1 MILLHLYPRIH
12 LVLYLFSIATL
23 STSSARRQ
31 PWSFPN
37 VLRQR
42 SIQRLRCGVNDSTT
56 THDNS
61 SKIKLKEANHF
72 NLSSTNIS
80 TASTLTAATNVES
93 EYVVVCVLGIDG
105 TGSTNS
111 SDTGCILVE
120 MIPSDPSIITCQ
132 QQQHLR
138 YRYYPNIFQ
147 KYSTSSDALWYG
159 VGLLSD
165 VVIIHM
171 HSSADDDIT
180 KNKDDELIYQLAMG
194 LHQRQCANLSPSVIY
209 IVVSDDSTTTSGD
222 RAQRVRINLQNA
234 TSTDMVQR
242 IEIIHGY
249 KSDSNNNAI
258 ADVVIPSPNA
268 HGTQTLT
275 DCTSFI
281 YVLKEAFLRLEYNSS
296 DPDSVL
302 HSYMDVDDNDV
313 VLFDSITST
322 MGPNVNEFITSVRP
336 KESGGNEVDHPPLKI
351 PKLSF
356 GIVLPFP
363 YIALKRLLKTMV
375 LLTTRSAKKSETQK
389 VNELN
394 EDDLMWQ
401 IDRIHEQLRDVQ
413 SQQDDYVL
421 SSMDGQNIVGFD
433 LVTLMNPIIE
443 ELHTIFVLNEQYMAS
458 DSLSILGPINELII
472 AIYNYQ
478 CNTILRNYYGTMYE
492 TVFEHQQPQTLTT
505 KWIHSLQERMKDQ
518 YRRDIRQLLRPLE
531 RHDNVLMTFSKIQQ
545 QQPSKSLDIDTFVS
559 NLASDLQEITELRI
573 DVTDMD
579 HGNIMNDLIHPQ
591 QYRNRLRRER
601 FYQFSKNILKRAVMI
616 GINYI
621 QGYIA
626 IQSIKHI
633 ALQQEREM
641 PKFPLF

>member
-1 MILLHLYPRIH
+1 ML
-12 LVLYLFSIATL
+12 
-23 STSSARRQ
+23 
-31 PWSFPN
+31 
-37 VLRQR
+37 
-42 SIQRLRCGVNDSTT
+42 
-56 THDNS
+56 
-61 SKIKLKEANHF
+61 
-72 NLSSTNIS
+72 
-80 TASTLTAATNVES
+80 
-93 EYVVVCVLGIDG
+93 
-105 TGSTNS
+105 
-111 SDTGCILVE
+111 
-120 MIPSDPSIITCQ
+120 
-132 QQQHLR
+132 
-138 YRYYPNIFQ
+138 
-147 KYSTSSDALWYG
+147 
-159 VGLLSD
+159 
-165 VVIIHM
+165 
-171 HSSADDDIT
+171 
-180 KNKDDELIYQLAMG
+180 
-194 LHQRQCANLSPSVIY
+194 
-209 IVVSDDSTTTSGD
+209 
-222 RAQRVRINLQNA
+222 
-234 TSTDMVQR
+234 
-242 IEIIHGY
+242 
-249 KSDSNNNAI
+249 
-258 ADVVIPSPNA
+258 
-268 HGTQTLT
+268 
-275 DCTSFI
+275 
-281 YVLKEAFLRLEYNSS
+281 
-296 DPDSVL
+296 
-302 HSYMDVDDNDV
+302 
-313 VLFDSITST
+313 
-322 MGPNVNEFITSVRP
+322 
-336 KESGGNEVDHPPLKI
+336 
-351 PKLSF
+351 
-356 GIVLPFP
+356 
-363 YIALKRLLKTMV
+363 
-375 LLTTRSAKKSETQK
+375 
-389 VNELN
+389 
-394 EDDLMWQ
+394 Q
-401 IDRIHEQLRDVQ
+401 IDRIHEQLLSVQ

-492 TVFEHQQPQTLTT
+492 TVFEHRQPQTLNT

-579 HGNIMNDLIHPQ
+579 QGNIMNDLIHPQ